1 MKSIRIFCTIS
12 LLFMGIVSLMAQA
25 LIQGTINNNKY
36 DKVELKL
43 AYGSENVVASA
54 AIDAQGKFVMK
65 PNVKSHDIYALTFA
79 PDQKFLVVVAPG
91 EKIALTINADN

>member
-1 MKSIRIFCTIS
+1 
-12 LLFMGIVSLMAQA
+12 MGIVSLMAQA

-54 AIDAQGKFVMK
+54 VIGTHAKIEI
-65 PNVKSHDIYALTFA
+65 KSNL
-79 PDQKFLVVVAPG
+79 K
-91 EKIALTINADN
+91 